1 MITKI
6 DSIKNFGVYKDFKWS
21 KSIGLSDFNSKNII
35 YGWNYS
41 GKTTLSRIF
50 QSLKDKKIFGETAN
64 VEFKIKHDSGD
75 DITHLNFS
83 TNFLN
88 I

>member
-6 DSIKNFGVYKDFKWS
+6 KEIKDFGIYKDFKWNE
-21 KSIGLSDFNSKNII
+21 IDRLNPFNKKNII

-50 QSLKDKKIFGETAN
+50 TSLKDKSLHKSFKSAKLKIEVGNQE
-64 VEFKIKHDSGD
+64 
-75 DITHLNFS
+75 
-83 TNFLN
+83 
-88 I
+88 